1 MEPRLPH
8 GSGGR
13 RSELG
18 IHLADIPRCP
28 LGRSTAAVRTNSA
41 ALVLEAKLTFSRPHS
56 DWTSLVDTL
65 RDIAEKR
72 IGLTE
77 GRERVVAL
85 RGRLGQTE
93 NNLFLP

>member
-1 MEPRLPH
+1 
-8 GSGGR
+8 
-13 RSELG
+13 
-18 IHLADIPRCP
+18 
-28 LGRSTAAVRTNSA
+28 
-41 ALVLEAKLTFSRPHS
+41 LEAKLTFSRPHS

-65 RDIAEKR
+65 RDIAEQR